1 MITKEDTYR
10 LALER
15 KAQERA
21 KRESEYERLLDA
33 AYKAEPRLKEME
45 SKQAAIGAG
54 LAIKA
59 LSDPEGLSELRQQ
72 LEALSAEKKRLL
84 AQNGVE
90 EPVVSCELCNDT
102 GYRDGKICD
111 CVHAL
116 ATKIATE
123 QMNEL
128 MPLAASRFEDFDLEY
143 YPDKTLP
150 GGANPKRRMTAIFH
164 ALKEYA
170 DGFDPNTSPNL
181 LLLGQAGLGK
191 THLTMSVISVL
202 LEKGFLP
209 VYASSQNLF
218 DHLEKEKFSR
228 ENIGL
233 LDKVLQSDLL
243 VIDDLGAEM
252 NTVFTRSALYNLVNS
267 RLLTRKPVIINTNLS
282 MREIEERYS
291 ARVSSRLI
299 GSFEA
304 YKFLGDDIR
313 QIKAMRNK
321 G

>member
-1 MITKEDTYR
+1 MITREDTYR
-10 LALER
+10 LAMEM
-15 KAQERA
+15 KAKERA
-21 KRESEYERLLDA
+21 KRETEYERLLDA
-33 AYKAEPRLKEME
+33 AYQNEPRLREIAC
-45 SKQAAIGAG
+45 KQAAIGAG

-59 LSDPEGLSELRQQ
+59 LSDPDGISEMQEQ

-84 AQNGVE
+84 AQNGITD
-90 EPVVSCELCNDT
+90 PVVSCKLCGDT
-102 GYRDGKICD
+102 GYRNGKICD
-111 CVHAL
+111 CVHSL

-123 QMNEL
+123 KMNEL
-128 MPLAASRFEDFDLEY
+128 MPLAESRFEDFDLDY

-150 GGANPKRRMTAIFH
+150 SGANPKRRMTAIFQ

-170 DGFDPNTSPNL
+170 DEFDPNSSPNL

-218 DHLEKEKFSR
+218 DHLEKEKFSH

-233 LDKVLQSDLL
+233 MDRVLQADLL